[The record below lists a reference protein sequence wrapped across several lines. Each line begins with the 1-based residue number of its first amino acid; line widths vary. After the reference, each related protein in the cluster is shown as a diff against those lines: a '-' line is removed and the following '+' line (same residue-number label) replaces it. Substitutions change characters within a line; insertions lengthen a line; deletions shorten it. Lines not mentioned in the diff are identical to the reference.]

1 MGVVN
6 EQTHEMVPTEY
17 YDFLKITDAGEHTV
31 DYKIM
36 DHATSDGL
44 TTYSVIDCDGKV
56 SDTPTKIAFDRD
68 TATSVV
74 KNKVYVSDVYINK
87 AKDTVYL
94 YLRSELDQTTVTS
107 AAAFTIKKNGQTL
120 NDIRISKMELMS
132 KTGEKSGPY
141 VACIKLSLNKALDDS
156 TVNYSLYYAG
166 TEITDTVG
174 NPLETFDRSLMT
186 VSDGIKNAYTSQD
199 GQYVSFEVPVYQW
212 MSYTTYQEIR
222 DDLGVYVDGKQ
233 INQKNWSYSWSIGDM
248 NIRVHDTSLTNSKKV
263 ELKSVS
269 GKTLY
274 TAAGDKLDNL
284 SANLEKDREGSISS
298 AVYEKENNK
307 IVLTLT
313 ENSSFERG
321 FGFYDCNFMVKIAG
335 KEYRLRGNSYVRPS
349 NAGYII
355 EFNKDNLK
363 HLDLSGVSEF
373 SIKYAP
379 IIFADEGTN
388 DWNDLFAYNSGK
400 PVDAT
405 DYIPVTIQ

>member
-1 MGVVN
+1 MTDKENQKITITYKLKDGVASEEKPAKIYNLVTDYNTNWDATTEAVLHGHLGVVN
-6 EQTHEMVPTEY
+6 EQTHETVSTEY
-17 YDFLKITDAGEHTV
+17 YDFLKITDAKEYAV
-31 DYKIM
+31 EYKLM
-36 DHATSDGL
+36 DHVISDGL

-74 KNKVYVSDVYINK
+74 KNTVYVSDVYINK

-107 AAAFTIKKNGQTL
+107 ASAFTIKKNGQTL
-120 NDIRISKMELMS
+120 EDIRISKMELMS

-156 TVNYSLYYAG
+156 TVNYTLHYAG

-212 MSYTTYQEIR
+212 MSYTTYQEIQ

-233 INQKNWSYSWSIGDM
+233 IDQKNWSYTWSVGEM
-248 NIRVHDTSLTNSKKV
+248 NIQVHDTSLTNPKTV

-274 TAAGDKLDNL
+274 TAAGDKLNNL
-284 SANLEKDREGSISS
+284 SANLEKDSEGSISS
-298 AVYEKENNK
+298 AV
-307 IVLTLT
+307 
-313 ENSSFERG
+313 FE
-321 FGFYDCNFMVKIAG
+321 
-335 KEYRLRGNSYVRPS
+335 
-349 NAGYII
+349 
-355 EFNKDNLK
+355 
-363 HLDLSGVSEF
+363 
-373 SIKYAP
+373 
-379 IIFADEGTN
+379 
-388 DWNDLFAYNSGK
+388 
-400 PVDAT
+400 
-405 DYIPVTIQ
+405 